1 MTKGKK
7 LAVIG
12 FCIFLGFMAV
22 CTVIAKGIY
31 RSKLPKVTTQLPYSG
46 SFTHEITAEGVV
58 KQGQE
63 YGIFVESGLR
73 VSTVAV
79 RNGMYFEEGEP
90 LFQVC
95 TDDLQEIID
104 EKELEI
110 NQLKSIRKENTRT
123 ENDRKQK
130 QQTTETRAKEDYDN
144 ASKEADARIEACE
157 QALEAAKQ
165 ELSLYEGYLEHLF
178 QANGSVSGGDA
189 GGGDSTQQY
198 NLQEKRLKLQQN
210 VESCNQELEKAKRQ
224 KDTTLQ
230 AASRA
235 IEDAANDGSISS
247 SVYEGTDL
255 EIAYKEKKLLKL
267 KRLKEAKGWV
277 YSESAGRVIECRLA
291 VGKRTQDEAG
301 ILYALDDGEKVI
313 EAVFKGGIGS
323 YLELGGELSLKAN
336 QEGGT
341 RINTDV
347 AIAYLEKLE
356 NGDTLA
362 EMSGEG
368 LDINIGQTV
377 ELSYRLQ
384 TQNYA
389 ACISSLCIHEDVGGG
404 SYVYVAEEREGILGT
419 EWKVR
424 KVFVTIL
431 DQTDTM
437 TAVESAEIS
446 GDAKIVVTSTDDLTN
461 GDVVRLVEPKSSIL

>member
-12 FCIFLGFMAV
+12 FCIFLGLMAV

-31 RSKLPKVTTQLPYSG
+31 RSRLPKVTTQAPYSG
-46 SFTHEITAEGVV
+46 SFSHEIKVDGVV

-79 RNGMYFEEGEP
+79 RNGAYFEEGEP

-110 NQLKSIRKENTRT
+110 NQLKSIRKENTQA
-123 ENDRKQK
+123 ENHNKQR
-130 QQTTETRAKEDYDN
+130 QQTAAARAKEDYDN
-144 ASKEADARIEACE
+144 AAKEADARIEVCE
-157 QALEAAKQ
+157 QALEAARQ
-165 ELSLYEGYLEHLF
+165 ELSLYKKYLKDLLPSDD
-178 QANGSVSGGDA
+178 SVNGGDV
-189 GGGDSTQQY
+189 GGGDSTEQY

-210 VESCNQELEKAKRQ
+210 VDSCNQELENAKRQ
-224 KDTTLQ
+224 KDIVLQ
-230 AASRA
+230 AAARA
-235 IEDAANDGSISS
+235 IEDAASDGSISS
-247 SVYEGTDL
+247 SAYESTDL

-267 KRLKEAKGWV
+267 KELKEAEGWV
-277 YSESAGRVIECRLA
+277 YSEFAGRVIECRIA

-313 EAVFKGGIGS
+313 QAVFKGGIG
-323 YLELGGELSLKAN
+323 LELNEELSLKAN

-341 RINTDV
+341 RINTSV
-347 AIAYLEKLE
+347 AVVYLEKLE

-377 ELSYRLQ
+377 EVSCRWQ
-384 TQNYA
+384 TENYA
-389 ACISSLCIHEDVGGG
+389 ACISSLCIHDEEGAD
-404 SYVYVAEEREGILGT
+404 YVYVAEEREGILGT

-424 KVFVTIL
+424 KVVVTIL
-431 DQTDTM
+431 DQTDLM
-437 TAVESAEIS
+437 TAVESPEIS
-446 GDAKIVVTSTDDLTN
+446 GDTKIVVTSTGDLAN
-461 GDVVRLVEPKSSIL
+461 GDVVRLIDSRAGA

>member
-31 RSKLPKVTTQLPYSG
+31 RSRLPKVTTQVPYSG
-46 SFTHEITAEGVV
+46 SFTHEIKAEGVV

-79 RNGMYFEEGEP
+79 RNGAYFEEGEP

-95 TDDLQEIID
+95 TDDLQDIID

-110 NQLKSIRKENTRT
+110 NQLKSIRKENTQT
-123 ENDRKQK
+123 ENHKKQK
-130 QQTTETRAKEDYDN
+130 QQTAATRAKEDYDT
-144 ASKEADARIEACE
+144 AVKEADARIEACT
-157 QALEAAKQ
+157 QALEAARQ
-165 ELSLYEGYLEHLF
+165 ELSLYEEYLEHF
-178 QANGSVSGGDA
+178 QADGSVSGGDA
-189 GGGDSTQQY
+189 EGGDAAQQY

-210 VESCNQELEKAKRQ
+210 VESCNRELENAKHQ
-224 KDTTLQ
+224 KDIALQ
-230 AASRA
+230 AASRT
-235 IEDAANDGSISS
+235 IEDAAG
-247 SVYEGTDL
+247 GGFATDSADENMAL
-255 EIAYKEKKLLKL
+255 EIAHKEKKLLKL
-267 KRLKEAKGWV
+267 KRLKEAEGWV

-301 ILYALDDGEKVI
+301 ILYALDEGEKVI

-323 YLELGGELSLKAN
+323 SLELGEKLSLKAN
-336 QEGGT
+336 QEDGT
-341 RINTDV
+341 RINTSV

-377 ELSYRLQ
+377 ELSCRRQ
-384 TQNYA
+384 TENYT
-389 ACISSLCIHEDVGGG
+389 ACISSLCIHDEEGA

-431 DQTDTM
+431 DQTDMM
-437 TAVESAEIS
+437 TAVGSAEIS
-446 GDAKIVVTSTDDLTN
+446 GDTKIVVTSTEDLAN
-461 GDVVRLVEPKSSIL
+461 GDVVRLVEGRAGT

>member
-31 RSKLPKVTTQLPYSG
+31 RSRLPKVTTQAPYSG
-46 SFTHEITAEGVV
+46 SFTHEIKAEGVV

-79 RNGMYFEEGEP
+79 RNSAYFEEGQP

-110 NQLKSIRKENTRT
+110 NQLKSIRKENTQT
-123 ENDRKQK
+123 ENDKKQK
-130 QQTTETRAKEDYDN
+130 QQTAAARAQEDYDN
-144 ASKEADARIEACE
+144 ACKEADARIEECT
-157 QALEAAKQ
+157 QALEAARQ

-178 QANGSVSGGDA
+178 QADGSVSGGDA
-189 GGGDSTQQY
+189 GGGDAAQQY
-198 NLQEKRLKLQQN
+198 NLQEKKFILQQN
-210 VESCNQELEKAKRQ
+210 VESCNQELENAKRQ
-224 KDTTLQ
+224 KDIALQ
-230 AASRA
+230 AASRT
-235 IEDAANDGSISS
+235 IEDAANDGSEFSS
-247 SVYEGTDL
+247 AGENTAL
-255 EIAYKEKKLLKL
+255 EIAHKEKKLLKL
-267 KRLKEAKGWV
+267 KRLKEAEGWV

-323 YLELGGELSLKAN
+323 SLELNEELSLKAN

-341 RINTDV
+341 RINTSV
-347 AIAYLEKLE
+347 VIAYLEKLE

-377 ELSYRLQ
+377 ELSCFRY
-384 TQNYA
+384 TENYA
-389 ACISSLCIHEDVGGG
+389 ACISSLCIHDEEGA

-431 DQTDTM
+431 DQTDMM
-437 TAVESAEIS
+437 TAVGSAEIS
-446 GDAKIVVTSTDDLTN
+446 GDTKIVVTSTEDLTN
-461 GDVVRLVEPKSSIL
+461 GDVVRLVGGRAGT

>member
-22 CTVIAKGIY
+22 CTIIAKGIY
-31 RSKLPKVTTQLPYSG
+31 RSKLPKVTTQVPYSG
-46 SFTHEITAEGVV
+46 SFTHEIKAEGVV

-79 RNGMYFEEGEP
+79 RNGAYFEEGEP

-110 NQLKSIRKENTRT
+110 NQLKSIRKESTQT
-123 ENDRKQK
+123 ENDKKQK
-130 QQTTETRAKEDYDN
+130 QQMAAARAQEDYDN
-144 ASKEADARIEACE
+144 ACKEADARIEACS
-157 QALEAAKQ
+157 QALEAARQ
-165 ELSLYEGYLEHLF
+165 ELSLYEGYLEHF
-178 QANGSVSGGDA
+178 QADGSVSGGDA
-189 GGGDSTQQY
+189 GGGDAAQQY

-210 VESCNQELEKAKRQ
+210 VESCNQELENAKRQ
-224 KDTTLQ
+224 KDTALQ
-230 AASRA
+230 AASRT
-235 IEDAANDGSISS
+235 IEDAAGGGSISS
-247 SVYEGTDL
+247 SAYESTDL
-255 EIAYKEKKLLKL
+255 EIAHKEKKLLKL
-267 KRLKEAKGWV
+267 KELKEAEGWV

-323 YLELGGELSLKAN
+323 SLELGEELSLKAN

-341 RINTDV
+341 RINTSV
-347 AIAYLEKLE
+347 EVIYLEKLE

-377 ELSYRLQ
+377 EVSCRWQ
-384 TQNYA
+384 TENYA
-389 ACISSLCIHEDVGGG
+389 ACISSLCIHDEEGAD
-404 SYVYVAEEREGILGT
+404 YVYVAEEREGILGT

-424 KVFVTIL
+424 KVVVTIL
-431 DQTDTM
+431 DQTDLM
-437 TAVESAEIS
+437 TAVESPEIS
-446 GDAKIVVTSTDDLTN
+446 GDTKIVVTSTGDLAN
-461 GDVVRLVEPKSSIL
+461 GDVVRLIDSRAGA

>member
-31 RSKLPKVTTQLPYSG
+31 RSRLPKVITQVPYSG
-46 SFTHEITAEGVV
+46 SFTHEIKAEGVV

-79 RNGMYFEEGEP
+79 RNGAYFEEGEP

-110 NQLKSIRKENTRT
+110 NQLKSIHKENIQT
-123 ENDRKQK
+123 ENDKKQK
-130 QQTTETRAKEDYDN
+130 QQTAAARAKEDYDN
-144 ASKEADARIEACE
+144 VCKEADDRIEACM
-157 QALEAAKQ
+157 QALEAARQ
-165 ELSLYEGYLEHLF
+165 ELSLYEGYLEHF
-178 QANGSVSGGDA
+178 QADGSVSGGDA
-189 GGGDSTQQY
+189 GDGDSAQQY

-210 VESCNQELEKAKRQ
+210 VESCNQELENAKHQ
-224 KDTTLQ
+224 KDTALQ

-235 IEDAANDGSISS
+235 IEDAANNSSINSS
-247 SVYEGTDL
+247 ADENTAL
-255 EIAYKEKKLLKL
+255 EIAHKEKKLLKL
-267 KRLKEAKGWV
+267 KRLKEAEGWV
-277 YSESAGRVIECRLA
+277 YSEFAGRVIECRLA

-301 ILYALDDGEKVI
+301 ILYALDEGEKVI

-323 YLELGGELSLKAN
+323 SLELGEKLSLKAN

-341 RINTDV
+341 RINTSV
-347 AIAYLEKLE
+347 VIAYLEKLE

-377 ELSYRLQ
+377 ELSCFRY
-384 TQNYA
+384 TENYA
-389 ACISSLCIHEDVGGG
+389 ACISSLCIHDEEG

-431 DQTDTM
+431 DQTDMM
-437 TAVESAEIS
+437 TAVGSAEIS
-446 GDAKIVVTSTDDLTN
+446 EDTKIVVTSTEDLTN
-461 GDVVRLVEPKSSIL
+461 GDVVRLVGGRSGA

>member
-31 RSKLPKVTTQLPYSG
+31 RSKLPKVTTQVPYNG
-46 SFTHEITAEGVV
+46 SFTHEIKAEGVV

-73 VSTVAV
+73 VSTVTV
-79 RNGMYFEEGEP
+79 RNGAYFEEGQP

-95 TDDLQEIID
+95 TDELQEIID

-110 NQLKSIRKENTRT
+110 NQLKSIRKENIRT
-123 ENDRKQK
+123 ENNKKQK
-130 QQTTETRAKEDYDN
+130 QQTAAARAQEDYDN
-144 ASKEADARIEACE
+144 ACKEADARIEECT
-157 QALEAAKQ
+157 QALEAARQ
-165 ELSLYEGYLEHLF
+165 ELSLYEGYLEHF
-178 QANGSVSGGDA
+178 QADGSVSGGDA
-189 GGGDSTQQY
+189 GGRDFTQQY

-210 VESCNQELEKAKRQ
+210 VESCNQELENAKRQ
-224 KDTTLQ
+224 KDTALQ
-230 AASRA
+230 AASRT
-235 IEDAANDGSISS
+235 IEDAANNSSINSS
-247 SVYEGTDL
+247 ADENTAL
-255 EIAYKEKKLLKL
+255 EIAHKEKKLLKL
-267 KRLKEAKGWV
+267 KELKEAEGWV

-301 ILYALDDGEKVI
+301 ILYALDEGEKVI

-323 YLELGGELSLKAN
+323 SLELGEELSLKAN

-341 RINTDV
+341 RINTSV

-377 ELSYRLQ
+377 ELSCFRY
-384 TQNYA
+384 TENYA
-389 ACISSLCIHEDVGGG
+389 ACISSLCIHDEEGA

-431 DQTDTM
+431 DQTDMM
-437 TAVESAEIS
+437 TAVGSAEIS
-446 GDAKIVVTSTDDLTN
+446 GDTKIVVTSTEDLTN
-461 GDVVRLVEPKSSIL
+461 GDVVRLVGGRAGA

>member
-1 MTKGKK
+1 MSKSKK
-7 LAVIG
+7 YAVIG
-12 FCIFLGFMAV
+12 FGIFLGFMAV

-31 RSKLPKVTTQLPYSG
+31 RSRLPKVTTQAPYSG
-46 SFTHEITAEGVV
+46 SFSHEIKVDGVV
-58 KQGQE
+58 KQEQE

-73 VSTVAV
+73 VSTVVV
-79 RNGMYFEEGEP
+79 RNGAYFEEGEP

-95 TDDLQEIID
+95 IDDLQEIID

-110 NQLKSIRKENTRT
+110 NQLRSIRKESVQT

-130 QQTTETRAKEDYDN
+130 QQTAAARAREDYDN
-144 ASKEADARIEACE
+144 AAKEADARIEACT

-165 ELSLYEGYLEHLF
+165 ELSLYEEYLEDF
-178 QANGSVSGGDA
+178 QADGNVSGEDVE
-189 GGGDSTQQY
+189 GGDSTQQY

-210 VESCNQELEKAKRQ
+210 VKSCNQELENAKRQ
-224 KDTTLQ
+224 KDTILQ

-235 IEDAANDGSISS
+235 IEDAASEGSISS
-247 SVYEGTDL
+247 SAYESTDL
-255 EIAYKEKKLLKL
+255 EIAHKEKKLLKL
-267 KRLKEAKGWV
+267 KELKEAEGWV
-277 YSESAGRVIECRLA
+277 YSESAGRVIECRIA

-313 EAVFKGGIGS
+313 QAVFKGGIG
-323 YLELGGELSLKAN
+323 LELNEELSLKAN

-341 RINTDV
+341 RINTSV
-347 AIAYLEKLE
+347 AVAYLEKLE

-377 ELSYRLQ
+377 EVSCRWQ
-384 TQNYA
+384 TENYA
-389 ACISSLCIHEDVGGG
+389 ACIPSLCIHDEEGAD
-404 SYVYVAEEREGILGT
+404 YVYVAEEREGILGT

-431 DQTDTM
+431 DQTDMM

-446 GDAKIVVTSTDDLTN
+446 GDTKIVVTSTDDLMN
-461 GDVVRLVEPKSSIL
+461 GNVVRLVGDRAGS

>member
-1 MTKGKK
+1 MAKGKK

-31 RSKLPKVTTQLPYSG
+31 RSRLPKVITQVPYSG
-46 SFTHEITAEGVV
+46 SFTHEIKAEGVV

-79 RNGMYFEEGEP
+79 RNGAYFEEGEP

-110 NQLKSIRKENTRT
+110 NQLKSIRKENTRA
-123 ENDRKQK
+123 ENDKKQK
-130 QQTTETRAKEDYDN
+130 QQTAAARAQEDYDT
-144 ASKEADARIEACE
+144 AAKEADARIEACS
-157 QALEAAKQ
+157 QALEVARQ
-165 ELSLYEGYLEHLF
+165 ELSLYEGYLEHF
-178 QANGSVSGGDA
+178 QGDGSVSGGDA
-189 GGGDSTQQY
+189 GDGDSAQQY

-210 VESCNQELEKAKRQ
+210 VESCNRELENAKRQ
-224 KDTTLQ
+224 KDIALQ
-230 AASRA
+230 AASRT
-235 IEDAANDGSISS
+235 IEDAANDGSA
-247 SVYEGTDL
+247 TDSADENMAL
-255 EIAYKEKKLLKL
+255 EIAHKEKKLLKL
-267 KRLKEAKGWV
+267 KRLKEAEGWV
-277 YSESAGRVIECRLA
+277 YSECAGRVIECRLA

-301 ILYALDDGEKVI
+301 ILYALDEGEKVI

-323 YLELGGELSLKAN
+323 SLELGEKLSLKAN

-341 RINTDV
+341 RINTSV

-377 ELSYRLQ
+377 ELSCFRY
-384 TQNYA
+384 TENYA
-389 ACISSLCIHEDVGGG
+389 TCISSLCIHDEEG

-431 DQTDTM
+431 DQTDMM
-437 TAVESAEIS
+437 TAVGSAEIS
-446 GDAKIVVTSTDDLTN
+446 GDTKIVVTSTEDLTN
-461 GDVVRLVEPKSSIL
+461 GAVVRLVGGRVGA